1 MRRQVKNILLT
12 FLCLAGLNI
21 YAQFRITENLG
32 QWQPEVKF
40 RADLVSAK
48 LFVANGELCYLFY
61 DGAKISEIEHNPK
74 EKDSVQVHVVKV
86 KFLNANPQ
94 AQYAGQMAYSD
105 YSNYFRGNNPNQW
118 KSQVKSYH
126 KLYIKD
132 IYKNIDFELFE
143 DKGRLKY
150 NFIVLPGGNPN
161 DIQIQYNGAD
171 SVFLKNETI
180 QVNYTF
186 GAINE
191 LKPLVY
197 QMDGDLVGKT
207 ISSNYALNKNVL
219 SFRLNGKRNLNQR
232 VACVRLRTGN
242 FSDRSNIGFFNL

>member
-143 DKGRLKY
+143 DK
-150 NFIVLPGGNPN
+150 FVIFMVLFV
-161 DIQIQYNGAD
+161 
-171 SVFLKNETI
+171 S
-180 QVNYTF
+180 
-186 GAINE
+186 
-191 LKPLVY
+191 
-197 QMDGDLVGKT
+197 
-207 ISSNYALNKNVL
+207 
-219 SFRLNGKRNLNQR
+219 
-232 VACVRLRTGN
+232 
-242 FSDRSNIGFFNL
+242 